1 MNVLLIE
8 PYYGGSHS
16 AWANGYAR
24 HSGLQVELLT
34 LPARFWKWRMHGAA
48 VTLAESVHQLGF
60 QPGVILASDMLNL
73 PAFLGLTRDT
83 LADVPVLLYCHEN
96 QLTYPLQPG
105 EKRDLTYGMINW
117 TSMLAADRVAFNSAY
132 HMEVWFDELPRLLKH
147 FPDCS
152 HMPLVP
158 TVRDKSVVL
167 PVGCDLARLD
177 AARPGAAPKAGAGDA
192 PVILWN
198 QRWEYDKA
206 PEVFLQALDLLAGEG
221 LPFEV
226 ILAGDSVRQTAHEFE
241 AARERLGT
249 RVIHYGWADA
259 ATYVRLLWQADLV
272 VSTALHE
279 FFGIS
284 VVEAVY
290 CGCLPLLPRRLVYPE
305 VIPEGHHSVCLYG
318 GFEDLVSR
326 LRWALT
332 HQDEAR
338 QAAQGLRE
346 AVARFDWAA
355 MAPRYDAALLELVK
369 ENGRPV

>member
-1 MNVLLIE
+1 
-8 PYYGGSHS
+8 
-16 AWANGYAR
+16 
-24 HSGLQVELLT
+24 
-34 LPARFWKWRMHGAA
+34 
-48 VTLAESVHQLGF
+48 
-60 QPGVILASDMLNL
+60 MLNL
-73 PAFLGLTRDT
+73 PAFLGLTRDI

-132 HMEVWFDELPRLLKH
+132 HMETWFDELPRLLKH

-158 TVRDKSVVL
+158 EVREKSMVL

-177 AARPGAAPKAGAGDA
+177 AARGEAAADRV

-206 PEVFLQALDLLAGEG
+206 PEVFLQALDVLAEEKRPFQVVLAG
-221 LPFEV
+221 
-226 ILAGDSVRQTAHEFE
+226 SNVRQKAYEFE

-249 RVIHYGWADA
+249 RVIHYGWADWE
-259 ATYVRLLWQADLV
+259 TYARLLWQADVV

-290 CGCLPLLPRRLVYPE
+290 CGCLPLLPRRLAYPE
-305 VIPEGHHSVCLYG
+305 VIPESHHDLCLYDD
-318 GFEDLVSR
+318 FDDLLDR
-326 LRWALT
+326 LRRALDDPNEARRAARGLAESMARYDWAL
-332 HQDEAR
+332 
-338 QAAQGLRE
+338 
-346 AVARFDWAA
+346 
-355 MAPRYDAALLELVK
+355 MAPQYDAALSELAQGEQVTLQA
-369 ENGRPV
+369 